1 MADAS
6 ESGIFNPTNALLFE
20 SSNQEHQFS
29 VVLVNGGTFSEDRLE
44 AALNNAT
51 EVHVIID
58 KGLGVK
64 AAELGIGIVPYS
76 PLRRG
81 FLTGTVTS
89 SEEIPR
95 GPQHPGQTRA
105 PERTLRTPAP

>member
-1 MADAS
+1 LDRDSAHPSGFTDAQS
-6 ESGIFNPTNALLFE
+6 IRSAG
-20 SSNQEHQFS
+20 NQEHQFS

-89 SEEIPR
+89 SEKILR
-95 GPQHPGQTRA
+95 GPQHPDQTRF